1 MRWLELL
8 AFADDDLVAQQRVL
22 DTALAALRQIND
34 SRLHA
39 CVVSAVPTTQSLCQS
54 LDTFGIAVSDDLAQE
69 LGMVSLG
76 VEAAWLTERR
86 ARVDANEPMA
96 GAVHLRPSPG

>member
-1 MRWLELL
+1 MHWLELL

-39 CVVSAVPTTQSLCQS
+39 CIVSCVPTVQSLCQL
-54 LDTFGIAVSDDLAQE
+54 LDTFGITVSDDLAE
-69 LGMVSLG
+69 GLGIVSLG
-76 VEAAWLTERR
+76 VEAAWLAEQRT
-86 ARVDANEPMA
+86 RVDVNEPMA
-96 GAVHLRPSPG
+96 GAVHLQPSPG